1 MSQILNRIFKVS
13 FKLTIAILLLGYE
26 NCAAQ
31 YTVKRTVKDG
41 MSIAETSEYYTYN
54 RLNDEY
60 NALSFKL
67 NMSGKT
73 GSKVNVFKLDLV
85 YTTTLPRIPQQI
97 VFRSA
102 NDSTLSIG
110 SNLTPNGTK
119 AIDNK
124 KFTSNL
130 YSVDVTDS
138 LKIFFGHRQIKQV
151 SLLDAQGQLIC
162 RLNINEPSFLIQQ
175 FTILQAPPKRKL
187 PIKKPHK
194 HSS

>member
-162 RLNINEPSFLIQQ
+162 RLNITSHLFSYSNLPFC
-175 FTILQAPPKRKL
+175 KRHL
-187 PIKKPHK
+187 
-194 HSS
+194 SGNCR